1 MDLLIR
7 VIGEMIK
14 LMVLVNLLIQMEQHI
29 MVVGLMIKLM
39 VMEFLF
45 IQNNIDMR
53 VSGKMTYNMVKEKKF
68 GQMAQYLKD
77 GLLKI
82 KY

>member
-1 MDLLIR
+1 
-7 VIGEMIK
+7 
-14 LMVLVNLLIQMEQHI
+14 MVQANLLIQMEQHI
-29 MVVGLMIKLM
+29 MEVGLMIKLM

-77 GLLKI
+77 GLF
-82 KY
+82 

>member
-1 MDLLIR
+1 
-7 VIGEMIK
+7 
-14 LMVLVNLLIQMEQHI
+14 MEQHI

-77 GLLKI
+77 GLF
-82 KY
+82 